1 MTLLNLSFAN
11 GQFKNIFG
19 NYSDFLSYVPTNLG
33 KEMDIVLMYN
43 NPNNNKLISSYDII
57 EVKRDTFDAKAL
69 TQLIDYES
77 WFLQKKV
84 SGDLNM
90 VRTTAI
96 AKDYSSEVID
106 YVNKRTIFENKPIKL
121 LTYEYLNDKFVLN
134 EN

>member
-1 MTLLNLSFAN
+1 
-11 GQFKNIFG
+11 
-19 NYSDFLSYVPTNLG
+19 
-33 KEMDIVLMYN
+33 MDIVLMYN

-77 WFLQKKV
+77 WFLLVKKV

-96 AKDYSSEVID
+96 AKDYSS
-106 YVNKRTIFENKPIKL
+106 K
-121 LTYEYLNDKFVLN
+121 
-134 EN
+134 

>member
-1 MTLLNLSFAN
+1 
-11 GQFKNIFG
+11 
-19 NYSDFLSYVPTNLG
+19 
-33 KEMDIVLMYN
+33 
-43 NPNNNKLISSYDII
+43 
-57 EVKRDTFDAKAL
+57 
-69 TQLIDYES
+69 
-77 WFLQKKV
+77 
-84 SGDLNM
+84 M